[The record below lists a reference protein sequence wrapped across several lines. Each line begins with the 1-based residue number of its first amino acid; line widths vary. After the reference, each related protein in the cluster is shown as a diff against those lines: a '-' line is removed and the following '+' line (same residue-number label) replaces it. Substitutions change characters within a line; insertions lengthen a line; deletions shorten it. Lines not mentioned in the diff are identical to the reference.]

1 MNINNEAY
9 TQGISFVI
17 LCYKSELD
25 LASLVASIFKHADIS
40 HELLEIIVVDNWG
53 GGEEEK
59 ITSALAEKYDAEI
72 IYKKSNINGGY
83 GAGNNIGIMLATHDI
98 VCVVNPDVRF
108 VSPIFKNV
116 LTKFVS
122 DPNLLGLSGEQV
134 SKTRNSFFMR
144 PEFQYPITKEI
155 TSRLLKHIGVFSH
168 RFMALSGAMTFY
180 RKSLFLDIGLF
191 DEKIFLYGE
200 ESDVSIRAL
209 RSGYELDFFPE
220 FKYLHLDWDLVGP
233 SVNNIGYLISSV
245 SHYQEKHNVS
255 CRGYFLAGKVH
266 FFVKYV
272 LYFLRGRV
280 SEASQ
285 AKSLIAMYS
294 TKKIEKTPL

>member
-1 MNINNEAY
+1 MNNVAC

-25 LASLVASIFKHADIS
+25 LASLVMSIYEHADIPHKS
-40 HELLEIIVVDNWG
+40 LEIIVVDNWG

-59 ITSALAEKYDAEI
+59 ITAALAKKYDAEF

-83 GAGNNIGIMLATHDI
+83 GAGNNIGIMLATHDL
-98 VCVVNPDVRF
+98 VCVVNPDARF
-108 VSPIFKNV
+108 IAPIFKNV

-122 DPNLLGLSGEQV
+122 DPNLLGLSGEQI
-134 SKTRNSFFMR
+134 SKTTNSIFMR
-144 PEFQYPITKEI
+144 PEYQYPITKEI
-155 TSRLLKHIGVFSH
+155 ISRLLKYIGFSH

-209 RSGYELDFFPE
+209 RSGYDLDFFPE
-220 FKYLHLDWDLVGP
+220 FKYLHLDCDLDGP
-233 SVNNIGYLISSV
+233 SVDNIGHLISSV
-245 SHYQEKHNVS
+245 SYYQEKHNVS
-255 CRGYFLAGKVH
+255 CRGYFMAGKVR

-272 LYFLRGRV
+272 LLLLRGRV

-285 AKSLIAMYS
+285 AKSLIARYS
-294 TKKIEKTPL
+294 TKKIEKTSL

>member
-1 MNINNEAY
+1 MNA
-9 TQGISFVI
+9 ISIVI
-17 LCYKSELD
+17 VCYKSEKNLTGVVD
-25 LASLVASIFKHADIS
+25 SIFNHADIAES
-40 HELLEIIVVDNWG
+40 LLQIIVVDNWG

-59 ITSALAEKYDAEI
+59 ITSVLAEKYDAEF
-72 IYKKSNINGGY
+72 IYQRSDVNGGY
-83 GAGNNIGIMLATHDI
+83 GAGNNIGIMLSRHDI

-108 VSPIFKNV
+108 ISPIFKNV

-144 PEFQYPITKEI
+144 PEFQYPIAKEL

-209 RSGYELDFFPE
+209 RSGYNLGFVPE

-233 SVNNIGYLISSV
+233 SVKNIGYLISSV

-272 LYFLRGRV
+272 LFLLRGRL

-294 TKKIEKTPL
+294 PKNIEKHLS